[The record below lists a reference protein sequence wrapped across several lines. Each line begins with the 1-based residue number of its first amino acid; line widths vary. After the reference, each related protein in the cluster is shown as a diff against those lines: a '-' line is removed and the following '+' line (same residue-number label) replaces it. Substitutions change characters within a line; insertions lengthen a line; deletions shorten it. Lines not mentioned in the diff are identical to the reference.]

1 MKERG
6 LMHGAQLN
14 KIVREGFVKILTH
27 DKKNALYLLYYSAV
41 ESVLMLSIP
50 LASSFIINSLLAQAS
65 LSLIVLGL
73 IVVVI
78 LMIVLVLQIIKE
90 YIIEKFQQKIFV
102 SNAIEVGE
110 LAEGLRCGNDK
121 GCVES
126 SKKYMNYFFDILSVQ
141 KIFPLLVLD
150 GAGLAMKILVSLLL
164 LLAFDPFL
172 FSYGVAYFV
181 IFLSVLLL
189 LGAGGFYKAKERS
202 EAKHEAIYYLQ
213 HIPSQSDKTR
223 EEILAG
229 LDAHL
234 QSFVQKRRGMFQT
247 IIRQMGWMFFM
258 EAVIISGFL
267 ILGGLLVI
275 NGMLPVGEFVAAEII
290 IVTIVYAIR
299 AFVKQLDYIYDMIE
313 GIYKIDKLSH
323 LLEEQ
328 KK

>member
-1 MKERG
+1 
-6 LMHGAQLN
+6 MHKAELHRT
-14 KIVREGFVKILTH
+14 IREGFFKILTH
-27 DKKNALYLLYYSAV
+27 DKRNALYLLYYSAV
-41 ESVLMLSIP
+41 ESILLLSIP

-65 LSLIVLGL
+65 LSLIILGL

-102 SNAIEVGE
+102 SNAIAVGE
-110 LAEGLRCGNDK
+110 LAEKSRSGTSKERL
-121 GCVES
+121 ES
-126 SKKYMNYFFDILSVQ
+126 SQKYMNYFFDILSVQ

-150 GAGLAMKILVSLLL
+150 GAGLIMKITVSLLL
-164 LLAFDPFL
+164 LLAFDPLL
-172 FSYGVAYFV
+172 FAYGVFYFV
-181 IFLSVLLL
+181 LFVSVLLF
-189 LGAGGFYKAKERS
+189 LGTGSFYKAKERS

-213 HIPSQSDKTR
+213 HIPNQSDKTK
-223 EEILAG
+223 EEILEG
-229 LDAHL
+229 LDTHL
-234 QSFVQKRRGMFQT
+234 QGFVKKRRGMFQT

-258 EAVIISGFL
+258 EGVIISGFL

-275 NGMLPVGEFVAAEII
+275 DGALPVGEFVAAEII

-299 AFVKQLDYIYDMIE
+299 AFVKQLDYIYDMVE

-328 KK
+328 KSEH

>member
-1 MKERG
+1 
-6 LMHGAQLN
+6 MHKAELHRT
-14 KIVREGFVKILTH
+14 ILEGFFKILTH
-27 DKKNALYLLYYSAV
+27 DKRNALYLLYYSAV
-41 ESVLMLSIP
+41 ESILLLSIP

-102 SNAIEVGE
+102 SNAIAVGE
-110 LAEGLRCGNDK
+110 LAEKSRSGTSKERL
-121 GCVES
+121 ES
-126 SKKYMNYFFDILSVQ
+126 SQKFMNYFFDILSVQ

-150 GAGLAMKILVSLLL
+150 GAGLLMKITVSLLL
-164 LLAFDPFL
+164 LLAFDPLL
-172 FSYGVAYFV
+172 FGYGVFYFV
-181 IFLSVLLL
+181 LFVLVLLL
-189 LGAGGFYKAKERS
+189 LGTGSFYKAKERS

-213 HIPSQSDKTR
+213 HIPNQSDKTK
-223 EEILAG
+223 EEILEG
-229 LDAHL
+229 LDTHL
-234 QSFVQKRRGMFQT
+234 QEFVHKRQGMFQT

-258 EAVIISGFL
+258 EGVIISGFL

-275 NGMLPVGEFVAAEII
+275 NGKLPVGEFVAAEII

-323 LLEEQ
+323 LLGEQ
-328 KK
+328 KSEH